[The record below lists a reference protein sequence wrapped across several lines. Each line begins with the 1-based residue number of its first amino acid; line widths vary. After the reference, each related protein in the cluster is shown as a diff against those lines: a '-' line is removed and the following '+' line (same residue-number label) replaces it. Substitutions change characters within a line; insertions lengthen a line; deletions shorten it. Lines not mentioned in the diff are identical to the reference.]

1 MMPEEY
7 KKYCPKLFSKGKRG
21 LIYVFVKKNKKY
33 AIKIK
38 NPKSKAYNRIMNE
51 GKFLKLL
58 NKYQIGPQII
68 DFSESFVCYE
78 FIEGIE
84 LKECIN
90 KKIHKDIIRSI
101 LKQCEIMDNLKIN
114 KEEMHKPLKNII
126 IKKNKA
132 FLIDFE
138 RCHYTLRPKN
148 VNQFKEFLRRIEWD
162 SYNPS
167 NIKQKNE

>member
-1 MMPEEY
+1 
-7 KKYCPKLFSKGKRG
+7 
-21 LIYVFVKKNKKY
+21 
-33 AIKIK
+33 
-38 NPKSKAYNRIMNE
+38 MNE

-58 NKYQIGPQII
+58 NKYQIGPKII